1 MSLRFCSFS
10 SSSSG
15 NCYYIQSSG
24 GTSIL
29 VDAGVPLR
37 RLESNLESIG
47 ASPRDLAGIF
57 LTHAHHDHVASYL
70 IKKPFATRHGLDT
83 YASTG
88 TWRELLRRGC
98 GELDHNACYRLEPSK
113 TVEIG
118 ELAITAYAKQHDA
131 AGAVCFELTDGEE
144 RLAVVT
150 DLGCYTDQLLAAL
163 QGCHYYIFE
172 ANHDVQME
180 ERSPRPWSL
189 KQRVLGPQGHL
200 SNEQAA
206 EALTQLAGQ
215 AKGIWLAHL
224 SEECNCP
231 DLACRVVSGTL
242 QQAGLDVPVYNL
254 PARTPSPFYGEDCR
268 LEQLTLF
275 ARAEVENCSSAT
287 N

>member
-15 NCYYIQSSG
+15 NCYFIQSSG

-37 RLESNLESIG
+37 RLERNLASIG
-47 ASPRDLAGIF
+47 IIPHSLGGIF

-70 IKKPFATRHGLDT
+70 IKKPFATRYGLHS

-88 TWRELLRRGC
+88 TWRELLQRGC
-98 GELDHNACYRLEPSK
+98 GEFDHDACHRLEPSQ
-113 TVEIG
+113 TVQIG
-118 ELAITAYAKQHDA
+118 DLTITAHAKQHDA
-131 AGAVCFELTDGEE
+131 AGAVCFEVASNEE

-150 DLGCYTDQLLAAL
+150 DLGCYTKELLTAL
-163 QGCHYYIFE
+163 KGCHYYIFE

-180 ERSPRPWSL
+180 ERSDRPWSL
-189 KQRVLGPQGHL
+189 KQRVLGPHGHL

-206 EALTQLAGQ
+206 QALVQMAGR
-215 AKGIWLAHL
+215 AKGVWLAHL

-231 DLACRVVSGTL
+231 DLACQVISHSLR
-242 QQAGLDVPVYNL
+242 QAGLNVPVSHL
-254 PARTPSPFYGEDCR
+254 PPRSVSPFYGTMAPKAEPLTFLALAAEENN
-268 LEQLTLF
+268 LE
-275 ARAEVENCSSAT
+275 S
-287 N
+287 

>member
-15 NCYYIQSSG
+15 NCYFIQSSG
-24 GTSIL
+24 GTSVLI
-29 VDAGVPLR
+29 DAGVPLR
-37 RLESNLESIG
+37 RLERNLESIG
-47 ASPRDLAGIF
+47 ISPRDLGGIF

-70 IKKPFATRHGLDT
+70 IKKPFATRYGLRT

-88 TWRELLRRGC
+88 TWRELLKRGC
-98 GELDHNACYRLEPSK
+98 GELDHSACHRLEPSQ
-113 TVEIG
+113 TVQIG
-118 ELAITAYAKQHDA
+118 DLTITAHAKQHDA
-131 AGAVCFELTDGEE
+131 AGAVCFEVAASQE

-150 DLGCYTDQLLAAL
+150 DLGCYTEELLAAL
-163 QGCHYYIFE
+163 SGCHYYIFE

-180 ERSPRPWSL
+180 ERSARPWSL

-206 EALTQLAGQ
+206 QALTQLAGQ

-231 DLACRVVSGTL
+231 DLANRVISGTL
-242 QQAGLDVPVYNL
+242 QRVNLDIPVYNL
-254 PARTPSPFYGEDCR
+254 PARSPSPFYGKDCR

-275 ARAEVENCSSAT
+275 EIAP
-287 N
+287 